1 MAELAYEYL
10 IVADR
15 SCDPV
20 VGIDSYTK
28 KFLTDEMNK
37 KRGKGWHY
45 EDTVPLSA
53 LVMGETQP
61 QGFGYLFKRTQPQP
75 TPEEK
80 GKRTRKK

>member
-37 KRGKGWHY
+37 KRGKGGTMKILCH
-45 EDTVPLSA
+45 
-53 LVMGETQP
+53 
-61 QGFGYLFKRTQPQP
+61 
-75 TPEEK
+75 
-80 GKRTRKK
+80 